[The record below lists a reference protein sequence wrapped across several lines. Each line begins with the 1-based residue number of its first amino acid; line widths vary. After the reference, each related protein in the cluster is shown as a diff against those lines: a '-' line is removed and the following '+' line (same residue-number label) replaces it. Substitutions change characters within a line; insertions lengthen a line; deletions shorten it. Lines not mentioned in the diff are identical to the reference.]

1 MITNEEQEQ
10 KQTQEQAGQTEILQM
25 AIRCAKQGQRAVAR
39 TLLAQVCSR
48 EPNNESAWMWRASL
62 AETADEGLVYL
73 EQVLRLNPTNPK
85 ALAWLEKA
93 TAPLRPVPKT
103 PVVSE
108 AVAQVT
114 PQQQPEVPVS
124 APPPQQP
131 EPAPV
136 ASAIAEAPVV
146 EEASAVQEAPVS
158 AEELASAGG
167 AKGVST
173 STNNRLRSFLDS
185 IAGSKA
191 EAAATP
197 PAAAPVLAAAQ
208 PVTEATPAPPPPP
221 QERKEPTCPLCGSK
235 ILMESITH
243 CPTCGGMT
251 CERIPGDF
259 ARNTWIHRDAME
271 GALERLKK
279 LADGTSFEN
288 EYWLAVAYMNLLE
301 TGEGV
306 KQAQKAINLDPDD
319 PRVEQVL
326 RPYLA
331 RPRVLVVDDST
342 TIREVVIRTLEKKG
356 YATAGSKNGL
366 YALGDATDFKPV
378 LVLLD
383 IAMPV
388 MDGYQVCSALKKN
401 PATKHIPVVMLSG
414 KDGIF
419 DKVKGRMAGATEHI
433 SKPFKPEGLV
443 KSVSRYAPA
452 PIRQ

>member
-73 EQVLRLNPTNPK
+73 EQVLRLNPANPK

-93 TAPLRPVPKT
+93 TAPLRTAAPKAA
-103 PVVSE
+103 V
-108 AVAQVT
+108 VAQ
-114 PQQQPEVPVS
+114 QAEVPVP
-124 APPPQQP
+124 APTQP
-131 EPAPV
+131 EPVPVVIEAAAPV
-136 ASAIAEAPVV
+136 AEEVAP
-146 EEASAVQEAPVS
+146 APLK
-158 AEELASAGG
+158 E
-167 AKGVST
+167 VST
-173 STNNRLRSFLDS
+173 ATNNRLRTFLDS
-185 IAGSKA
+185 ISETKT

-197 PAAAPVLAAAQ
+197 APVVEAQ
-208 PVTEATPAPPPPP
+208 PVAV
-221 QERKEPTCPLCGSK
+221 QERKEPNCPLCGSK
-235 ILMESITH
+235 ILMESVTH

-251 CERIPGDF
+251 CERTPGDF

-271 GALERLKK
+271 GAVERLKK
-279 LADGTSFEN
+279 LADGTNFES

-306 KQAQKAINLDPDD
+306 KQAQKAISVDPHD

-366 YALGDATDFKPV
+366 YALGDATDFKPA

-388 MDGYQVCSALKKN
+388 MDGYQVCSALRRILRPRAFPSSCC
-401 PATKHIPVVMLSG
+401 PARTASST
-414 KDGIF
+414 
-419 DKVKGRMAGATEHI
+419 R
-433 SKPFKPEGLV
+433 
-443 KSVSRYAPA
+443 
-452 PIRQ
+452 